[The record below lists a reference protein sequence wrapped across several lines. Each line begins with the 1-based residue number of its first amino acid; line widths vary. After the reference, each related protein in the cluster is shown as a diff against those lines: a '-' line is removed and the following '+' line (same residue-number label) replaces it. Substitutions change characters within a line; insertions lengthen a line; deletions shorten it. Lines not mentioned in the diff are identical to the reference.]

1 MKDYSAMSDDE
12 IASDVL
18 LALGYKMADEGYSY
32 RIFLSDNSRKD
43 TGSKAYSKFKFYP
56 CNNPADAWPIITAN
70 KITIIAC
77 ADKWIAVPI
86 GSIIDGDTS
95 EKESMMYCNSFSNA
109 HGVSDVNPLRA
120 AMIVYLQMMEKK
132 S

>member
-1 MKDYSAMSDDE
+1 MKDYSAMSDFE
-12 IASDVL
+12 INKAVDDILHPPKPRHV
-18 LALGYKMADEGYSY
+18 
-32 RIFLSDNSRKD
+32 
-43 TGSKAYSKFKFYP
+43 KAYNSNY
-56 CNNPADAWPIITAN
+56 CNNPADAWHIITAN

-95 EKESMMYCNSFSNA
+95 ENESMMYCNSFSNA

-120 AMIVYLQMMEKK
+120 AMIVYLQMMEQK
-132 S
+132 